1 MGVGM
6 TREKRLQF

>member
-6 TREKRLQF
+6 TRE